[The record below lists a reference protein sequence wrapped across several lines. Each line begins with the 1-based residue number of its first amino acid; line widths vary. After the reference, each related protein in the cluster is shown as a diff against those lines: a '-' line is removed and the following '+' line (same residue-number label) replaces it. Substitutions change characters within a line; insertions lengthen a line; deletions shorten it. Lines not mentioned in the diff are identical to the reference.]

1 MNESLNTSSESE
13 IKKTYKSW
21 RNRIFFT
28 VWITYMIY
36 YIGRANISIA
46 KPFIMDEYG
55 ISATVMG
62 LIGTTF
68 FLAYAFGQF
77 VNGFLGDKVGARR
90 FITIGL
96 IVSAVF
102 NIFMGVAFDFIWVAF
117 LLWGLNGYFQ
127 SMGWAPSVKTI
138 ANWHPAED
146 RGKWSSRLATS
157 YLLGGVVSWIIAIFI
172 TETLSLNWRFSFVI
186 PGIIMLFMGI
196 HFFIRCRNAPEECG
210 LPTIEEEFE
219 GKMEMGDCRDDEFV
233 GFKYTAKT
241 VFFTKTVLFASFGL
255 FCLNMVRYGL
265 TDWLPYLINQEITV
279 GTAKDIFK
287 IWKAIFYPIGGTL
300 GVIVAAWVSDKFVG
314 KKRMPVICALFI
326 ALSFTL
332 FLYTLLPPLDLVF
345 GIPVLILI
353 GFLNFGPHA
362 LLVATIPMEFGT
374 RKAASAATGFID
386 GWGYIGAAITTFTS
400 GALIAAAGSW
410 AAFLLWIIVA
420 LIGGLVL
427 LLDWKSLPER
437 KEYL

>member
-1 MNESLNTSSESE
+1 MNENLDSSSEAE
-13 IKKTYKSW
+13 VKKTYKSW

-36 YIGRANISIA
+36 YIGRTNISIA

-55 ISATVMG
+55 ISLGVMG
-62 LIGTTF
+62 LIGTIF

-77 VNGFLGDKVGARR
+77 VNGFLGDKIGARR

-96 IVSAVF
+96 IISAVI

-138 ANWHPAED
+138 ANWHPVEE

-172 TETLSLNWRFSFVI
+172 TDTLSLNWRFSFII
-186 PGIIMLFMGI
+186 PGIIMVFMAI
-196 HFFIRCRNAPEECG
+196 HFYVRNRNAPEECG
-210 LPTIEEEFE
+210 LPTIEEEYE
-219 GKMEMGDCRDDEFV
+219 GKIGMGDFRDDEFV

-265 TDWLPYLINQEITV
+265 TDWLPYLLSPEVTGAAEFAV
-279 GTAKDIFK
+279 
-287 IWKAIFYPIGGTL
+287 WKSIFYPIGGTIGVLL
-300 GVIVAAWVSDKFVG
+300 GAWISDKFAG
-314 KKRMPVICALFI
+314 KRRIPVICAFFI
-326 ALSFTL
+326 LLSL
-332 FLYTLLPPLDLVF
+332 VLLIYTLLPPLDMVF

-353 GFLNFGPHA
+353 GILNFAPHA

-400 GALIAAAGSW
+400 ATLIEVAGSW

-427 LLDWKSLPER
+427 LADWKSLPER
-437 KEYL
+437 KEFL

>member
-1 MNESLNTSSESE
+1 MNENLDSSSEAE
-13 IKKTYKSW
+13 VKKTYKSW

-36 YIGRANISIA
+36 YIGRTNISIA

-55 ISATVMG
+55 ISLGVMG
-62 LIGTTF
+62 LIGTVF

-77 VNGFLGDKVGARR
+77 VNGFLGDKIGARR

-96 IVSAVF
+96 IISAVI

-138 ANWHPAED
+138 ANWHPVEE

-172 TETLSLNWRFSFVI
+172 TDTLSLNWRFSFII
-186 PGIIMLFMGI
+186 PGIIMVFMAI
-196 HFFIRCRNAPEECG
+196 HFYVRNRNAPEECG
-210 LPTIEEEFE
+210 LPTIEEEYE
-219 GKMEMGDCRDDEFV
+219 GKIGMGDFRDDEFV

-265 TDWLPYLINQEITV
+265 TDWLPYLLSPEVTGAAEFAV
-279 GTAKDIFK
+279 
-287 IWKAIFYPIGGTL
+287 WKSIFYPIGGTIGVLL
-300 GVIVAAWVSDKFVG
+300 GAWISDKFAG
-314 KKRMPVICALFI
+314 KRRIPVICAFFI
-326 ALSFTL
+326 LLSL
-332 FLYTLLPPLDLVF
+332 VLLIYTLLPPLDMVF

-353 GFLNFGPHA
+353 GILNFAPHA

-400 GALIAAAGSW
+400 ATLIEVAGSW

-427 LLDWKSLPER
+427 LADWKSLPER
-437 KEYL
+437 KEFL

>member
-1 MNESLNTSSESE
+1 MSESLNSSSETDV
-13 IKKTYKSW
+13 KKTYKSW

-28 VWITYMIY
+28 IWVTYMIY
-36 YIGRANISIA
+36 YIGRTNISIA

-62 LIGTTF
+62 LIGSTF

-96 IVSAVF
+96 IISSVI
-102 NIFMGVAFDFIWVAF
+102 NIFMGGAFELIWVAF

-138 ANWHPAED
+138 ANWHPAEE

-172 TETLSLNWRFSFVI
+172 TENLSLNWRFSFI
-186 PGIIMLFMGI
+186 TPGIIMLLMSI

-219 GKMEMGDCRDDEFV
+219 GKMELGDCREDEFA

-241 VFFTKTVLFASFGL
+241 VLFTKTVLFASFGL

-265 TDWLPYLINQEITV
+265 TDWLPYLLSPEVTGADKFAV
-279 GTAKDIFK
+279 
-287 IWKAIFYPIGGTL
+287 WKSIFYPIGGTI
-300 GVIVAAWVSDKFVG
+300 GVLVGAWISDKYAG
-314 KKRMPVICALFI
+314 KRRMPVICAFFI
-326 ALSFTL
+326 LLSL
-332 FLYTLLPPLDLVF
+332 ILLIYTLLPPLDIVF

-353 GFLNFGPHA
+353 GLLNFAPHA
-362 LLVATIPMEFGT
+362 LLVSTIPMEFGT

-400 GALIAAAGSW
+400 GALIDAAGSW

>member
-1 MNESLNTSSESE
+1 MNENLNTKSEADVKSQF
-13 IKKTYKSW
+13 KSW
-21 RNRIFFT
+21 RMRIFFT

-36 YIGRANISIA
+36 YIGRTNISIA
-46 KPFIMDEYG
+46 KPFIITEYG

-62 LIGTTF
+62 LIGSTF

-77 VNGFLGDKVGARR
+77 VNGFLGDKIGARR
-90 FITIGL
+90 FIAAGL
-96 IVSAVF
+96 IISSII
-102 NIFMGVAFDFIWVAF
+102 NLFMGVAFDIIWVAF

-138 ANWHPAED
+138 ANWFPAEE

-157 YLLGGVVSWIIAIFI
+157 YLLGGFVSWVIAIFI
-172 TETLSLNWRFSFVI
+172 TKTLSLNWRFSFLI
-186 PGIIMLFMGI
+186 PGIIMFAMGI
-196 HFFIRCRNAPEECG
+196 HFFVRCRNAPEECG
-210 LPTIEEEFE
+210 LPTIEEECE
-219 GKMEMGDCRDDEFV
+219 GKIELGDCREDEFV

-265 TDWLPYLINQEITV
+265 TDWLPYLLSPEVTGASDFGV
-279 GTAKDIFK
+279 
-287 IWKAIFYPIGGTL
+287 WKSIFYPLGGLIGVLL
-300 GVIVAAWVSDKFVG
+300 GAWISDKFTG
-314 KKRMPVICALFI
+314 KRRMPVICAFFI
-326 ALSFTL
+326 ILSL
-332 FLYTLLPPLDLVF
+332 VLLIYTLLPPLDWGF
-345 GIPVLILI
+345 GIAVLTLI
-353 GFLNFGPHA
+353 GILNFAPHA
-362 LLVATIPMEFGT
+362 LLVSTIPMEFGT

-400 GALIAAAGSW
+400 GALIDSAGSW

-427 LLDWKSLPER
+427 LVDWKSLPEK